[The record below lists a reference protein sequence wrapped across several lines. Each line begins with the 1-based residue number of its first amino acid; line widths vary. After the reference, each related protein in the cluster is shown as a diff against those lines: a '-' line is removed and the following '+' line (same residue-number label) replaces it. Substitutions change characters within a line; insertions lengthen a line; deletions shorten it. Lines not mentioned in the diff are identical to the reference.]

1 MPASGSMQLVVTI
14 DVEEEGLFSGAY
26 DAQNAPVENVP
37 HLSRLDPIFR
47 EWGSKPTLLVTYR
60 VAEHKPHQEL
70 LLSLRDKWRG
80 EIGAHLHHWNTPPL
94 ESLPYPQPVP
104 SELMPTELLEAK
116 TASLWEALG
125 QMSVKPV
132 SFRMGRFNLGPKMLS
147 ILEKSGFQVDSSI
160 CPMHRYYGGPDH
172 LYAKTD
178 PYFPDTAD
186 PCVSG
191 NSSILEAPLTVL
203 PLIPNLGRVLHRW
216 AGQSK
221 ALAKGVSWFSMNLGS
236 LPVQP
241 AWTGLRRLKAAVRLH
256 HDRGGKVLTMFFHSS
271 ELLPGASPVHRT
283 QEDVDR
289 FLNKLQSFFG
299 WLHTSTNVDSVTLA
313 ELGRLYPGPEG

>member
-1 MPASGSMQLVVTI
+1 MKLVVTI

-26 DAQNAPVENVP
+26 DVRNVPVENVP
-37 HLSRLDPIFR
+37 HLTRLDPIFQ
-47 EWGSKPTLLVTYR
+47 EWGIRPTLLVTYR
-60 VAEHKPHQEL
+60 VAEHKPHQEP

-94 ESLPYPQPVP
+94 ESLPHPQPVP
-104 SELMPTELLEAK
+104 SELMPVELLEAK
-116 TASLWEALG
+116 TANLLEELG
-125 QMSVKPV
+125 KMSVKPV
-132 SFRMGRFNLGPKMLS
+132 SFRMGRFNLGRKMLS
-147 ILEKSGFQVDSSI
+147 ILEKSDFEVDSSI

-178 PYFPDTAD
+178 PYFPDPAD
-186 PCVSG
+186 PCIPG

-203 PLIPNLGRVLHRW
+203 SLTPNLGRVLRRW
-216 AGQSK
+216 AELSE
-221 ALAKGVSWFSMNLGS
+221 ALAKGISWFSMNLGS

-256 HDRGGKVLTMFFHSS
+256 RNRGGKVLTIFFHSS
-271 ELLPGASPVHRT
+271 ELLAGSSPVHRT
-283 QEDVDR
+283 QEDVDC

-299 WLHTSTNVDSVTLA
+299 WLHTSAKVDSVTLS
-313 ELGRLYPGPEG
+313 ELARVYRGEEH